1 MKPEEINNLVLPV
14 ANEGKILV
22 GTKYYPLN
30 GYYRNLLFAY
40 LCLSGT
46 YIMVDIVLN

>member
-1 MKPEEINNLVLPV
+1 MKQSEIESAILPV
-14 ANEGKILV
+14 HNEGKIIV
-22 GTKYYPLN
+22 ANQYYALK